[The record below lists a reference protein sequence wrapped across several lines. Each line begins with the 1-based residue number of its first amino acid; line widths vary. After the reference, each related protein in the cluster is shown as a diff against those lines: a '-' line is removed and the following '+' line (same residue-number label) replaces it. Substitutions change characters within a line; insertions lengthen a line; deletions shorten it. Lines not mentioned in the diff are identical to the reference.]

1 MIMVMMAAAV
11 LLFVVDANAQ
21 SGVLFS
27 VPHTPP
33 SVAPAKRWPGPL
45 KQMTAV
51 LMNCSAV
58 QVVRHKRR
66 VHIEVAPPLIVG
78 S

>member
-1 MIMVMMAAAV
+1 MIMVMMAAV
-11 LLFVVDANAQ
+11 LFFVVDANAQ

-27 VPHTPP
+27 VPHVPP
-33 SVAPAKRWPGPL
+33 SVAPAKRWQGPR
-45 KQMTAV
+45 KQMTDA
-51 LMNCSAV
+51 LMNCSAM
-58 QVVRHKRR
+58 QVVQHKRR